1 MREKYLAGQFG
12 KCTRYYCEQASML
25 PIGLSD
31 EPSQQPVRLYC
42 PRCMDIFVPHL
53 SISSKYISI
62 DGAYFGTHFPHMF
75 FMVFPEA
82 RPTPPLAAFVPTL
95 YGFKVHPLAYEH
107 QQKMSISAKLAKS
120 CPMAVKGVEGKAIPN
135 CATTASAAN
144 STATANTATNTT
156 LAAAA
161 ATNGDT
167 QHSLHSLNN
176 LSAATASSKTADA

>member
-1 MREKYLAGQFG
+1 MREKYLAAQFG

-31 EPSQQPVRLYC
+31 EPNQQPVRLYC

-82 RPTPPLAAFVPTL
+82 RPTPPLASFVPTL
-95 YGFKVHPLAYEH
+95 YGFKIHPLAYEH
-107 QQKMSISAKLAKS
+107 QQKMSISAKMAKS
-120 CPMAVKGVEGKAIPN
+120 CPMAVKGVEGKVITN
-135 CATTASAAN
+135 CATT
-144 STATANTATNTT
+144 T
-156 LAAAA
+156 A
-161 ATNGDT
+161 ATNGDI
-167 QHSLHSLNN
+167 SLTHLNSL
-176 LSAATASSKTADA
+176 AATVSAKTQDA